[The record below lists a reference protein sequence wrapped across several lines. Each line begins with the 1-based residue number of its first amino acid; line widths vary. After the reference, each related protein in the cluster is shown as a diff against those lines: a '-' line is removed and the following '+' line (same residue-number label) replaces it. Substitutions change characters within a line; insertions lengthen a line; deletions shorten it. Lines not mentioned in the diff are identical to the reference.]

1 MNRLM
6 IAAAAMAV
14 LATGAA
20 NAAPKKHMKSQPTS
34 AERAATRQLNE
45 QQLAAATTGQ
55 PAMSMHSNASPPAQ
69 GAMPAPMP
77 GDNMTPPAADNMTST
92 PLSPPPQG

>member
-1 MNRLM
+1 MNRVM
-6 IAAAAMAV
+6 IAAAAIAV
-14 LATGAA
+14 LATGTA

-55 PAMSMHSNASPPAQ
+55 PAGPRGGGAAPST
-69 GAMPAPMP
+69 GAMPAPADTMAP
-77 GDNMTPPAADNMTST
+77 SPAPDPMTPAPQ
-92 PLSPPPQG
+92 PPQS

>member
-14 LATGAA
+14 LATGTA
-20 NAAPKKHMKSQPTS
+20 NAAPKKHIKSQPTS

-45 QQLAAATTGQ
+45 QQLAAASTGQ
-55 PAMSMHSNASPPAQ
+55 PAGPMRSDAPPAL
-69 GAMPAPMP
+69 GAMP
-77 GDNMTPPAADNMTST
+77 PPADNMAPPPAPDAMT
-92 PLSPPPQG
+92 PAPQPPQG